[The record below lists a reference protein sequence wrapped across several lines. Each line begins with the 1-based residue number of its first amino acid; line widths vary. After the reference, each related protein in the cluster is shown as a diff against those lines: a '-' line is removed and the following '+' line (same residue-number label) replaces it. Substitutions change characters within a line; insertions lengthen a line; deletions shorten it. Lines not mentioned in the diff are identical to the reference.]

1 MTFGQGSK
9 RVSKV
14 VLPFRGILF
23 SGCFSLVLGVRGSV
37 VLKTQFVS
45 ATLRELITQSQR
57 TPDCIQMPLY

>member
-14 VLPFRGILF
+14 VLPFRGIFL

-37 VLKTQFVS
+37 VFKTQFVS